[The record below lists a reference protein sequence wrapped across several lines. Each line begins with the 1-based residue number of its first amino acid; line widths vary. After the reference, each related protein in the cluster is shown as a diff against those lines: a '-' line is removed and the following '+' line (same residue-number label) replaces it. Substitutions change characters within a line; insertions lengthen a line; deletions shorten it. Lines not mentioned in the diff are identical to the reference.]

1 MQTITASNTAASQ
14 RSSLG
19 GAVEKPPGATTSADW
34 MTMYEKKPHGNSTL
48 FELEG
53 MVAKRMEFLAWI
65 DQQLNSPQAKSFDA
79 VLDAIIARL
88 PEERRSSGQTE
99 ASRTRSAV
107 SLGYDD
113 TAAAAT
119 ATTGSAL
126 SNAGNGV
133 ARVNGG
139 RRSSSRGST
148 GSAAGAS
155 QVASIVFEPEEDL
168 TSHLLCRFAFCMS
181 ERWRDWLV
189 RTERVLLTARIKMEV
204 AKSPFSFLV
213 DLMKLNGLPC
223 ASLTEKQLA
232 DPILQEY
239 LDFRR
244 VKADGARESEGR
256 AESYYAVPLSLA
268 TRLIKKRSVL
278 CRAGQAILFR
288 DQVQEVFL
296 TVFCAHLNRGLHSAY
311 LSRIKLQSLEE
322 ETSKSTVMSM
332 LDAFLEQF
340 IADPTDALQE
350 GVAGAVKAGDVQRLA
365 QTHFPPCMRMI
376 DTHLRREGHLKHHGR
391 FTYGL
396 FLKAIGLSLDDSM
409 ELFATLM
416 KVKGGGSVEAF
427 AKTAYGY
434 NVRHNY
440 GMEGKKTSYSSA
452 SCATILALPPTVDQH
467 DCHGCPFRFRD
478 EGVLRAMLAKEVR
491 NPKGRDYPNLRP
503 TPGDIEDIVAD
514 CKGQH
519 YTRACYKYFMA
530 THPEARRDT
539 LFRSPYEYYSASLE
553 SEMNASGAAAADGA
567 ESARSSAAGPRKRTS
582 MMLSEDAVKPRTS
595 S

>member
-1 MQTITASNTAASQ
+1 MQTITASSTAASQ
-14 RSSLG
+14 RLSAQ
-19 GAVEKPPGATTSADW
+19 GAADKAPTAGLSADW
-34 MTMYEKKPHGNSTL
+34 MTMYERKPHGNNTL
-48 FELEG
+48 FELEA

-65 DQQLNSPQAKSFDA
+65 DQQVNSPQAKSFDA

-88 PEERRSSGQTE
+88 PEERRSSGQSE
-99 ASRTRSAV
+99 PKLGV
-107 SLGYDD
+107 SLGYDEAGGSGG
-113 TAAAAT
+113 AAHFSG
-119 ATTGSAL
+119 GS
-126 SNAGNGV
+126 G
-133 ARVNGG
+133 NGG

-148 GSAAGAS
+148 SGGGANGNGG
-155 QVASIVFEPEEDL
+155 QNAASIVFEPDEDL

-189 RTERVLLTARIKMEV
+189 RTERILLTARIKMEM

-213 DLMKLNGLPC
+213 ELMKRNGLPC
-223 ASLTEKQLA
+223 APLTEKQLA
-232 DPILQEY
+232 DPMLQEY
-239 LDFRR
+239 LEYRR
-244 VKADGARESEGR
+244 VRADATRESERR
-256 AESYYAVPLSLA
+256 ADNYYAVPLSLA
-268 TRLIKKRSVL
+268 TRLVKKRSVL
-278 CRAGQAILFR
+278 CRGGQAILFR

-311 LSRIKLQSLEE
+311 LARAKQQSLEE
-322 ETSKSTVMSM
+322 ETAQSTVMSM

-396 FLKAIGLSLDDSM
+396 FLKAIGLSLEDSM

-416 KVKGGGSVEAF
+416 KVKGGGGSVEAF
-427 AKTAYGY
+427 AKTSYGY

-452 SCATILALPPTVDQH
+452 SCATILALPPMVDQH

-478 EGVLRAMLAKEVR
+478 EGALRTMLAKDVH
-491 NPKGRDYPNLRP
+491 NPKGRDYPNVRP
-503 TPGDIEDIVAD
+503 TAGDIEDIVSD
-514 CKGQH
+514 CRGQH
-519 YTRACYKYFMA
+519 YTRACYKYFMS

-539 LFRSPYEYYSASLE
+539 LFRSPYEYYSVSLE
-553 SEMNASGAAAADGA
+553 SEAPSTDGA
-567 ESARSSAAGPRKRTS
+567 VDSTRSSTGAVKRTS
-582 MMLSEDAVKPRTS
+582 MTLNEDVVRPRTS
-595 S
+595 SS

>member
-1 MQTITASNTAASQ
+1 MQTITASSTAASL
-14 RSSLG
+14 RSSVG
-19 GAVEKPPGATTSADW
+19 GPQGEKPLGAPTWADW
-34 MTMYEKKPHGNSTL
+34 MTMYERKPHGNSTL
-48 FELEG
+48 FELEA

-65 DQQLNSPQAKSFDA
+65 DQQVNSPQAKSFDA

-88 PEERRSSGQTE
+88 PEERRSSGVNN
-99 ASRTRSAV
+99 ASRGKVSV
-107 SLGYDD
+107 SLGYEEG
-113 TAAAAT
+113 AAAA
-119 ATTGSAL
+119 AAAAG
-126 SNAGNGV
+126 NAGAAG
-133 ARVNGG
+133 ATMGGG

-148 GSAAGAS
+148 GSAAGANNAIS
-155 QVASIVFEPEEDL
+155 VVFEPEEDL
-168 TSHLLCRFAFCMS
+168 ISHLLCRFALCMS

-189 RTERVLLTARIKMEV
+189 RTERVLLMARIKMEM

-213 DLMKLNGLPC
+213 DLMKRNGLPC
-223 ASLTEKQLA
+223 APLTEKQLA
-232 DPILQEY
+232 DPMLQEY
-239 LDFRR
+239 LDYRR
-244 VKADGARESEGR
+244 VRADGARESEGR
-256 AESYYAVPLSLA
+256 AENYYGVPLSLA

-296 TVFCAHLNRGLHSAY
+296 TVFCARLNRGLHSAY
-311 LSRIKLQSLEE
+311 LARVKQQPLEE
-322 ETSKSTVMSM
+322 ETTKATVMSM
-332 LDAFLEQF
+332 LEAFLEQF
-340 IADPTDALQE
+340 IADPTDTLQQ

-396 FLKAIGLSLDDSM
+396 FLKAIGLSLEDSM

-478 EGVLRAMLAKEVR
+478 EGALRTMLGKEVH
-491 NPKGRDYPNLRP
+491 NPKGRDYPDVRP
-503 TPGDIEDIVAD
+503 TAGDIEDIVAD

-519 YTRACYKYFMA
+519 YTRACYKYFMS
-530 THPEARRDT
+530 THPEGRRDT
-539 LFRSPYEYYSASLE
+539 LFRSPYEYYSVSLE
-553 SEMNASGAAAADGA
+553 SEVSATRSPDGVD
-567 ESARSSAAGPRKRTS
+567 SVRTSTSPGKRTS
-582 MMLSEDAVKPRTS
+582 VSLSEDVVRPRTS

>member
-1 MQTITASNTAASQ
+1 MQAITANSAAASQ
-14 RSSLG
+14 RPSTDGL
-19 GAVEKPPGATTSADW
+19 AEKPLGATTSADW
-34 MTMYEKKPHGNSTL
+34 MMMYERKPHGNSTL
-48 FELEG
+48 FELEA
-53 MVAKRMEFLAWI
+53 MVAKRMEFLSWI
-65 DQQLNSPQAKSFDA
+65 DQQVNSPQAKSFES

-88 PEERRSSGQTE
+88 PEERRSSGL
-99 ASRTRSAV
+99 ADLSRGKATV
-107 SLGYDD
+107 SLGYDE
-113 TAAAAT
+113 AAV
-119 ATTGSAL
+119 
-126 SNAGNGV
+126 SNGGGGA
-133 ARVNGG
+133 VNGG

-148 GSAAGAS
+148 GSAAGTS
-155 QVASIVFEPEEDL
+155 QAASIVFEPEEDL
-168 TSHLLCRFAFCMS
+168 TSHLLCRLAFCMS

-204 AKSPFSFLV
+204 AKSPFTFLV
-213 DLMKLNGLPC
+213 DLMKRSGLPC
-223 ASLTEKQLA
+223 APLTEKQRA
-232 DPILQEY
+232 DPMLQAY
-239 LDFRR
+239 LDYRR
-244 VKADGARESEGR
+244 GKADGARESEGR
-256 AESYYAVPLSLA
+256 AENYYAVPLPLA

-311 LSRIKLQSLEE
+311 LARVKQQSLEE
-322 ETSKSTVMSM
+322 ETEQATVMSM
-332 LDAFLEQF
+332 LDAFLQQF
-340 IADPTDALQE
+340 IADPTDSLQE

-376 DTHLRREGHLKHHGR
+376 DSHLRREGHLKHHGR

-396 FLKAIGLSLDDSM
+396 FLKAIGLSAEDSM

-440 GMEGKKTSYSSA
+440 GMEGKKTNYSSA
-452 SCATILALPPTVDQH
+452 SCSTILALPPTVDQH

-478 EGVLRAMLAKEVR
+478 EGALRAMLGKEV
-491 NPKGRDYPNLRP
+491 NHPKGRDYPNIRP
-503 TPGDIEDIVAD
+503 TAGDIEDIVSD
-514 CKGQH
+514 CNGQH

-539 LFRSPYEYYSASLE
+539 LFRSPYEYYCSSLE
-553 SEMNASGAAAADGA
+553 SEV
-567 ESARSSAAGPRKRTS
+567 SAAGAETPRTSAGHAKRTS
-582 MMLSEDAVKPRTS
+582 VSLHEDVVRPRTS
-595 S
+595 A

>member
-1 MQTITASNTAASQ
+1 MQTITAASTAAASL
-14 RSSLG
+14 RSSTG
-19 GAVEKPPGATTSADW
+19 GPFDKPSSPATTADW
-34 MTMYEKKPHGNSTL
+34 MLMYERKPHGNSTL
-48 FELEG
+48 FDLEA

-65 DQQLNSPQAKSFDA
+65 DQQVNSPNAKSFDA

-88 PEERRSSGQTE
+88 PAERRSNGATD
-99 ASRTRSAV
+99 ASRNRAAV
-107 SLGYDD
+107 SLGYDE
-113 TAAAAT
+113 AAAAL
-119 ATTGSAL
+119 GGGGGG
-126 SNAGNGV
+126 GNGE
-133 ARVNGG
+133 RGGSSG

-148 GSAAGAS
+148 QIGAGGAS
-155 QVASIVFEPEEDL
+155 NVASIVFEPEEDV

-181 ERWRDWLV
+181 ERWREWLV
-189 RTERVLLTARIKMEV
+189 KTERVLLTARLKMEM
-204 AKSPFSFLV
+204 AKSPFTFLV
-213 DLMKLNGLPC
+213 DLMKRNGLPC

-232 DPILQEY
+232 DPMLQEY
-239 LDFRR
+239 LEYRR

-256 AESYYAVPLSLA
+256 AENYYAVPLSLA
-268 TRLIKKRSVL
+268 TRLIKRRNVL
-278 CRAGQAILFR
+278 CRGGQAILFR

-296 TVFCAHLNRGLHSAY
+296 TVFSAHLSRGLHSAY
-311 LSRIKLQSLEE
+311 LARVKQQSLEE
-322 ETSKSTVMSM
+322 ETSRSTVMSM

-340 IADPTDALQE
+340 VADPTDTLQE

-452 SCATILALPPTVDQH
+452 SCATILGLPPTVDQH
-467 DCHGCPFRFRD
+467 DCHGCPFRYRD
-478 EGVLRAMLAKEVR
+478 EGALRTMLGKEVC
-491 NPKGRDYPNLRP
+491 NAKGRDFPNVRP
-503 TPGDIEDIVAD
+503 TAGDIEDIVSD

-539 LFRSPYEYYSASLE
+539 LFRSPYEYYSVSLE
-553 SEMNASGAAAADGA
+553 SEAGNGNGTV
-567 ESARSSAAGPRKRTS
+567 ESARSSAGPGKRTS
-582 MMLSEDAVKPRTS
+582 VTLSEDVVRPRTTQ
-595 S
+595 